1 MIKILFMIP
10 NLSDG
15 GAEKVLRNLVNNLD
29 QSKFEIT
36 VQTINEDDADKYL
49 AKGIHYKAINRCKT
63 KIGKKIFNLWY
74 RFTTEFGLTYP
85 LYIKDDYDIEV
96 AYLECGATKIL
107 ASSTNKKAV
116 KLAWVH
122 CDFSKRDGFAEY
134 SKKMAKYYGS
144 YDKVV
149 CVSEDV
155 KKSFHSLYGVH
166 VSSIVLHNVI
176 EEDVIYLKSKERIN
190 LNVDESAKKL
200 VAVGRLAK
208 EKNYSNL
215 IETCYKLKKDGYNF
229 KLFILGEGP
238 ERESLQKLISERHLE
253 NRVELL
259 GFNDNPYPYIKASDF
274 VVCSSLYE
282 GISTVVIE
290 GLILGKTIITT
301 PCSGMQELLGNSQYG
316 VIAQDT
322 PDGLYQS
329 IRRIFDSPELE
340 KHYVEEAKKRG
351 KDFHKNKVIKE
362 TSEFFLSELSKKRDV
377 VLEK

>member
-49 AKGIHYKAINRCKT
+49 AKGIRYKAINRCKT
-63 KIGKKIFNLWY
+63 KIGKKIFNLWF
-74 RFTTEFGLTYP
+74 RFTAEIGLTYP

-122 CDFSKRDGFAEY
+122 CDLT
-134 SKKMAKYYGS
+134 KKERYADSVPKTKKYYDS

-155 KKSFHSLYGVH
+155 KKSFHSLYGDNIPSV
-166 VSSIVLHNVI
+166 VLHNVI
-176 EEDVIYLKSKERIN
+176 DEDEIFLKAEEKIN
-190 LNVDESAKKL
+190 LNSD
-200 VAVGRLAK
+200 VALKTFVAIGRLTWQ
-208 EKNYSNL
+208 KNFTHL
-215 IETCYKLKKDGYNF
+215 IETCHKLNKSGYNF
-229 KLFILGEGP
+229 KLFILGDGP
-238 ERESLQKLISERHLE
+238 DRESLQKLISERHLE
-253 NRVELL
+253 NSVELL
-259 GFNDNPYPYIKASDF
+259 GFKDNPYPYIKASDF
-274 VVCSSLYE
+274 VVCSSRYE
-282 GISTVVIE
+282 GISTVILE
-290 GLILGKTIITT
+290 SLILSTPVITT
-301 PCSGMQELLGNSQYG
+301 PCTGMKEIFGDFQCGM
-316 VIAQDT
+316 IAEDST
-322 PDGLYQS
+322 DGLYKCMCKV
-329 IRRIFDSPELE
+329 FDFPKLQNQY
-340 KHYVEEAKKRG
+340 KIDATLRG
-351 KDFHKNKVIKE
+351 KDFYKNKVIKE